1 MSIGIVGAGNM
12 GRSIA
17 TQLAKT
23 GERVRLADRDAD
35 KAKGVIAEIGAGD
48 GVSAA
53 AVHEALASDVVVLAL
68 WHPGTTEFAAE
79 HTSELQGKVVI
90 DISNPLDASWI
101 RLATDPSTSS
111 AELLAEVLPGSRIV
125 KAFNTTTAPV
135 LTDGQVGDVPLD
147 VLVAGDDDD
156 AKSLVSDLVR
166 AAGLR
171 PIDAGRLDNARLL
184 ERLTAF
190 EIELSQRYELD
201 LRLTFKILPLE
212 LP

>member
-23 GERVRLADRDAD
+23 GERVLLADSVAD
-35 KAKGVIAEIGAGD
+35 KATDAVAEIAAGD

-53 AVHEALASDVVVLAL
+53 GIDEVLATEVVILAL
-68 WHPGTTEFAAE
+68 WYPGTAEFARE
-79 HTSELQGKVVI
+79 HAQELKGKVVV
-90 DISNPLDASWI
+90 DVSNPLDASWI

-111 AELLAEVLPGSRIV
+111 AELLAEALPKSRIV

-135 LTDGQVGDVPLD
+135 LSDGQVEGVPLD
-147 VLVAGDDDD
+147 VFVAADDDG
-156 AKSLVSDLVR
+156 AKSRVSELVH

-171 PIDAGRLDNARLL
+171 AIDAGRLDNARML

-190 EIELSQRYELD
+190 QIELSQRYDLD
-201 LRLTFKILPLE
+201 LRLALKILPVE
-212 LP
+212 LS

>member
-1 MSIGIVGAGNM
+1 MSIGIVGSGNM

-17 TQLAKT
+17 TQLAQT
-23 GERVRLADRDAD
+23 GERVLLADHVAD
-35 KAKGVIAEIGAGD
+35 KAKGAVAEIAAGD

-53 AVHEALASDVVVLAL
+53 DVDEVLATDVIVLAL
-68 WHPGTTEFAAE
+68 PYPGTVDFAGEYAHKLE
-79 HTSELQGKVVI
+79 GKVVV

-111 AELLAEVLPGSRIV
+111 AELLAEALPQSRIV

-135 LTDGQVGDVPLD
+135 LSVGGVEGVPLD
-147 VLVAGDDDD
+147 VLVAGEDDD
-156 AKSLVSDLVR
+156 AKSRVSELVQ

-171 PIDAGRLDNARLL
+171 AIDAGRLDNARLL

-190 EIELSQRYELD
+190 EIELSRRYDLD
-201 LRLTFKILPLE
+201 LRLTFKILPVE